1 MKGGQNDGVYVQD
14 RNLAVVVA
22 AIGADCY
29 ISLVQ
34 ESNFVNPAERVAQLR
49 QEIEDHNYRYHVL
62 DAPIVSDREFDLLYR
77 ELVELEK
84 EHPDLV
90 SPDSPTQRVGAEP
103 QERFRKVAH
112 REPMLSLAN
121 AFDED
126 ELQAFYRR
134 VTKQLEMDEIGLVTE
149 LKIDGVAVSL
159 TYQNG
164 RLHHGATRGN
174 GLEGEDVTSNLR
186 TIRSLPLRL
195 REEPHPS
202 TAEIRGEIYF
212 PLSGFERVNRQ
223 RSEEGEAPFANP
235 RNAAAGALRQLDP
248 AVTATRPLAFFA
260 YSLGHTEGLGFASQG
275 EVLQQLIGWGFP
287 VNPHHRSHAGLS
299 SVIEYCQSWEEQRD
313 SIDYEVDGVVVK
325 VDRLDLQDRLGAV
338 SREPRWAIAYKF
350 ASQVAATRLVE
361 IRLNVGRTGALNP
374 YAILEPVEL
383 GGVTIRTA
391 TLHNQ
396 EDIRKKD
403 IRPGDRVLI
412 KRAGDV
418 IPQVVGPVDK
428 DEEGRGEP
436 YAYPG
441 ECPECGSPIVQDP
454 DEALAYCRNGNC
466 PAQRFESL
474 KHFVSRAALDIR
486 GLGPK
491 TLRKLLELELVAGPA
506 DLYSLTAEQLSGLE
520 GFKEKS
526 IENLLAGI
534 EGSRRQPF
542 PRVLFGL
549 GIRHVG
555 ETAAALLAGELRDVE
570 RLMQASPE
578 RIMEI
583 PGIGPEIARSVA
595 DYFQVDENREQVE
608 RLGAASLQLKMADGD
623 RAAPTALKGKTLV
636 VTGTLPSH
644 SRREISELIKAN
656 GGKVTSSVSKKTGY
670 LVAGSNAGSK
680 LRRARELEVPV
691 LTEEEFLKLLQGEP

>member
-1 MKGGQNDGVYVQD
+1 M
-14 RNLAVVVA
+14 
-22 AIGADCY
+22 
-29 ISLVQ
+29 
-34 ESNFVNPAERVAQLR
+34 NPAERVAQLR
-49 QEIEDHNYRYHVL
+49 QVIEDHNHRYHVL
-62 DAPIVSDREFDLLYR
+62 AAPSISDAEFDRIYR
-77 ELVELEK
+77 ELVELE
-84 EHPDLV
+84 ERHPDLI
-90 SPDSPTQRVGAEP
+90 SDDSPTRRVGAEP

-112 REPMLSLAN
+112 RVPMLSLAN
-121 AFDED
+121 AFDET

-134 VTKQLEMDEIGLVTE
+134 ITTQLEVEEIRLVTE

-159 TYQNG
+159 TYEDG

-174 GLEGEDVTSNLR
+174 GLEGEDVTANLR

-195 REEPHPS
+195 REGPHPS
-202 TAEIRGEIYF
+202 TAEIRGEIYY

-223 RSEEGEAPFANP
+223 RSEEGDAPFANP

-260 YSLGHTEGLGFASQG
+260 YSLGHAEGLEVTSQG
-275 EVLQQLIGWGFP
+275 DVLEHLARWGFP
-287 VNPHHRSHAGLS
+287 VNPHHESHAGIP
-299 SVIEYCQSWEEQRD
+299 SVVEYCRSWEERRD

-325 VDRLDLQDRLGAV
+325 VDHLELQDRLGAV

-350 ASQVAATRLVE
+350 ASQVAETRLLE
-361 IRLNVGRTGALNP
+361 IRINVGRTGALNP
-374 YAILEPVEL
+374 YGILEPVEL

-403 IRPGDRVLI
+403 IRPGDRVVI

-428 DEEGRGEP
+428 EEEGRGDP

-441 ECPECGSPIVQDP
+441 ECPECNTPIVQDP

-491 TLRKLLELELVAGPA
+491 TLRKLLELKLVTGPA

-534 EGSRRQPF
+534 DGSRQQAFSQRPLRAGDSARGRERRRAPGRRVSGGGTLDAGAAGADHGDLRNRARDRSQRGGLLPGRRELRAGGEAQGGRLGVEDGGRRCDHGEPLGGEDAGGDGNLAVPQPSRDVGVDRIQRGKGHRLGLLQDRLPGGRRQ
-542 PRVLFGL
+542 RGL
-549 GIRHVG
+549 
-555 ETAAALLAGELRDVE
+555 EAAAR
-570 RLMQASPE
+570 P
-578 RIMEI
+578 
-583 PGIGPEIARSVA
+583 
-595 DYFQVDENREQVE
+595 
-608 RLGAASLQLKMADGD
+608 
-623 RAAPTALKGKTLV
+623 
-636 VTGTLPSH
+636 
-644 SRREISELIKAN
+644 
-656 GGKVTSSVSKKTGY
+656 
-670 LVAGSNAGSK
+670 
-680 LRRARELEVPV
+680 
-691 LTEEEFLKLLQGEP
+691 

>member
-1 MKGGQNDGVYVQD
+1 M
-14 RNLAVVVA
+14 
-22 AIGADCY
+22 
-29 ISLVQ
+29 
-34 ESNFVNPAERVAQLR
+34 NPAERVTLLR

-62 DAPIVSDREFDLLYR
+62 DNPIISDREFDLLYR
-77 ELVELEK
+77 ELVELEM

-90 SPDSPTQRVGAEP
+90 SSDSPTQRVGAEP

-126 ELQAFYRR
+126 ELQAFYNR
-134 VTKQLEMDEIGLVTE
+134 VAKLLEMEEIGLVTE

-159 TYQNG
+159 TYEDG
-164 RLHHGATRGN
+164 RLRHGATRGN
-174 GLEGEDVTSNLR
+174 GLEGEDVTANLR
-186 TIRSLPLRL
+186 TIRSLPLRF
-195 REEPHPS
+195 REGPHS
-202 TAEIRGEIYF
+202 SIAEIRGEVYF

-223 RSEEGEAPFANP
+223 RSEEGESPFANP

-260 YSLGHTEGLGFASQG
+260 YSLGHAEGLGFASQG

-287 VNPHHRSHAGLS
+287 VNPHHRAHAGLS
-299 SVIEYCQSWEEQRD
+299 SVIEYCQSWEERRD

-325 VDRLDLQDRLGAV
+325 VDRLELQDRLGAV

-374 YAILEPVEL
+374 YAILDPVEL

-391 TLHNQ
+391 TLHNE

-436 YAYPG
+436 YAYPR

-454 DEALAYCRNGNC
+454 DEALAYCRDGNC

-506 DLYSLTAEQLSGLE
+506 DLYSLSAEQLSGLE

-595 DYFQVDENREQVE
+595 EYFQVDENREQVE
-608 RLGAASLQLKMADGD
+608 RLGAARLQLKMAGGD
-623 RAAPTALKGKTLV
+623 RAAPMALEGKTLV
-636 VTGTLPSH
+636 VTGTLPSR

-656 GGKVTSSVSKKTGY
+656 GGKVTSSVSKRTGY

>member
-1 MKGGQNDGVYVQD
+1 M
-14 RNLAVVVA
+14 A
-22 AIGADCY
+22 AMGADCY

-34 ESNFVNPAERVAQLR
+34 ESNPVNPAERVAQLH
-49 QEIEDHNYRYHVL
+49 QVIEDHNYRYHVL
-62 DAPIVSDREFDLLYR
+62 GNPTISDPEFDLLYR
-77 ELVELEK
+77 ELVELE
-84 EHPDLV
+84 EQHPDLI
-90 SPDSPTQRVGAEP
+90 SSDSPTQRVGAEP

-112 REPMLSLAN
+112 RAPMLSLAN
-121 AFDED
+121 AFDEI
-126 ELQAFYRR
+126 ELQAFCRR
-134 VTKQLEMDEIGLVTE
+134 VTTQLEIEKIRLVTE

-159 TYQNG
+159 TYEDG

-195 REEPHPS
+195 REGPHPS

-223 RSEEGEAPFANP
+223 RSEAGTAPFANP
-235 RNAAAGALRQLDP
+235 RNATAGALRQLDP

-260 YSLGHTEGLGFASQG
+260 YSLGHTEGLEFPSQG
-275 EVLQQLIGWGFP
+275 EVLEQLVRWGFP
-287 VNPHHRSHAGLS
+287 VNPHHRSHAGIP
-299 SVIEYCQSWEEQRD
+299 SVIEYCQSWEERRD
-313 SIDYEVDGVVVK
+313 TIDYEVDGVVLK
-325 VDRLDLQDRLGAV
+325 VDRLDLQQRLGAV

-350 ASQVAATRLVE
+350 ASQVAATRLLE
-361 IRLNVGRTGALNP
+361 IRINVGRTGALNP

-428 DEEGRGEP
+428 DEEGRGAP

-441 ECPECGSPIVQDP
+441 ECPECGTPIVQGP

-506 DLYSLTAEQLSGLE
+506 DLYSLTAEQLSELE

-534 EGSRRQPF
+534 DGSRQQPF

-555 ETAAALLAGELRDVE
+555 ETAAALLAGEFREVE
-570 RLMQASPE
+570 RLMQASRE

-595 DYFQVDENREQVE
+595 DYFGVEGNCEQVE
-608 RLGAASLQLKMADGD
+608 RLKTAGLQLKMAGD
-623 RAAPTALKGKTLV
+623 DRISANALEGKTLV

-644 SRREISELIKAN
+644 SRREIFELITVN
-656 GGKVTSSVSKKTGY
+656 GGKVTSSVSKRTDF
-670 LVAGSNAGSK
+670 LVAGANAGSK
-680 LRRARELEVPV
+680 LRRARELEVSV

>member
-1 MKGGQNDGVYVQD
+1 M
-14 RNLAVVVA
+14 
-22 AIGADCY
+22 
-29 ISLVQ
+29 
-34 ESNFVNPAERVAQLR
+34 NPAERVAQLR
-49 QEIEDHNYRYHVL
+49 QVIEDHNHRYHVL
-62 DAPIVSDREFDLLYR
+62 AAPIISDPEFDRLYR
-77 ELVELEK
+77 ELVELE
-84 EHPDLV
+84 ERHPDLI
-90 SPDSPTQRVGAEP
+90 SDDSPTRRVGAEP

-112 REPMLSLAN
+112 RVPMLSLAN
-121 AFDED
+121 AFDET

-134 VTKQLEMDEIGLVTE
+134 ITTQLEVEEVRLVTE

-159 TYQNG
+159 TYEDG

-174 GLEGEDVTSNLR
+174 GLEGEDVTANLR

-195 REEPHPS
+195 RKGSHPS

-260 YSLGHTEGLGFASQG
+260 YSLGHAEGLEFTSQG
-275 EVLQQLIGWGFP
+275 DVLEHLVRWGFP
-287 VNPHHRSHAGLS
+287 VNPHHESHAGIP
-299 SVIEYCQSWEEQRD
+299 SVVEYCRSWEERRD

-325 VDRLDLQDRLGAV
+325 VDHLDLQDRLGAV

-350 ASQVAATRLVE
+350 ASQVAETRLLE
-361 IRLNVGRTGALNP
+361 IRINVGRTGALNP
-374 YAILEPVEL
+374 YGILEPVEL

-403 IRPGDRVLI
+403 IRPGDRVVI

-428 DEEGRGEP
+428 EEEGRGDP

-441 ECPECGSPIVQDP
+441 ECPECDTPIVQDP

-491 TLRKLLELELVAGPA
+491 TVRKLLELELVTGPA

-534 EGSRRQPF
+534 DGSRQQAF
-542 PRVLFGL
+542 SRVLFGL

-555 ETAAALLAGELRDVE
+555 ESAAALLAGEFLEVE
-570 RLMQASPE
+570 CLMQARPE

-583 PGIGPEIARSVA
+583 SGIGPEIARSVA
-595 DYFQVDENREQVE
+595 DYFQVEENCEQVE
-608 RLGAASLQLKMADGD
+608 RLKAAGLQLRMAGGAATMA
-623 RAAPTALKGKTLV
+623 RPLEGKTLV

-644 SRREISELIKAN
+644 SRREMSELIVSN
-656 GGKVTSSVSKKTGY
+656 GGKVTGSVSSRTDF
-670 LVAGSNAGSK
+670 LVAGANAGLK
-680 LRRARELEVPV
+680 LRRALDLEVAV
-691 LTEEEFLKLLQGEP
+691 LTEEELLELLQREP

>member
-1 MKGGQNDGVYVQD
+1 M
-14 RNLAVVVA
+14 
-22 AIGADCY
+22 
-29 ISLVQ
+29 
-34 ESNFVNPAERVAQLR
+34 NPAERVAQLR
-49 QEIEDHNYRYHVL
+49 REIENHDFRYHVL
-62 DAPIVSDREFDLLYR
+62 DDPDISDQEFDLLYR
-77 ELVELEK
+77 ELVELE
-84 EHPDLV
+84 ERHPDLI
-90 SPDSPTQRVGAEP
+90 SADSPTRRVGAEP
-103 QERFRKVAH
+103 LERFRKVAH
-112 REPMLSLAN
+112 RVPMLSLAN
-121 AFDED
+121 AFDEA
-126 ELQAFYRR
+126 ELHAFYRR
-134 VTKQLEMDEIGLVTE
+134 VTNLLEIEEVRLVTE

-159 TYQNG
+159 TYEDG
-164 RLHHGATRGN
+164 RLRHGATRGN
-174 GLEGEDVTSNLR
+174 GREGEDVTANLR

-195 REEPHPS
+195 REGPRPS

-212 PLSGFERVNRQ
+212 PLSGFQRVNRQ
-223 RSEEGEAPFANP
+223 RSEKGLTPYANP
-235 RNAAAGALRQLDP
+235 RNTAAGALRQLDP

-260 YSLGHTEGLGFASQG
+260 YSLGHTEGLGFNSQG
-275 EVLQQLIGWGFP
+275 EVLDQLVQWGFP
-287 VNPHHRSHAGLS
+287 VNPHHRSHGGLP
-299 SVIEYCQSWEEQRD
+299 SVIEYCQSWEDRRD
-313 SIDYEVDGVVVK
+313 AIDYEVDGVVVK

-350 ASQVAATRLVE
+350 ASQVAATRLLK
-361 IRLNVGRTGALNP
+361 IRINVGRTGALNP

-428 DEEGRGEP
+428 DEEGRGAP

-441 ECPECGSPIVQDP
+441 ECPECGTPIVRDP

-506 DLYSLTAEQLSGLE
+506 DLYSLKAEHLSELE

-534 EGSRRQPF
+534 DGSRQQPF

-555 ETAAALLAGELRDVE
+555 ETAAALLAGEFREVE

-583 PGIGPEIARSVA
+583 VGIGPEIARSVA
-595 DYFQVDENREQVE
+595 DYFDVTENTEQVE
-608 RLGAASLQLKMADGD
+608 RLTAARLQLRMAGD
-623 RAAPTALKGKTLV
+623 DRNTRTALEGKTLV
-636 VTGTLPSH
+636 VTGTLPTH
-644 SRREISELIKAN
+644 SRREISELITVN
-656 GGKVTSSVSKKTGY
+656 GGKVTSSVSKRTDF
-670 LVAGSNAGSK
+670 LVAGANAGSK
-680 LRRARELEVPV
+680 LRRARELEVTV
-691 LTEEEFLKLLQGEP
+691 LTEEDFLKLLQGEP

>member
-1 MKGGQNDGVYVQD
+1 M
-14 RNLAVVVA
+14 
-22 AIGADCY
+22 
-29 ISLVQ
+29 
-34 ESNFVNPAERVAQLR
+34 NPAERVAQLR
-49 QEIEDHNYRYHVL
+49 REIDDHNHRYHVL

-90 SPDSPTQRVGAEP
+90 SSDSPTQRVGAEP

-126 ELQAFYRR
+126 ELQAFYDR
-134 VTKQLEMDEIGLVTE
+134 VTKLLELEEIGLVTE

-159 TYQNG
+159 TYEDG
-164 RLHHGATRGN
+164 RLRHGATRGN
-174 GLEGEDVTSNLR
+174 GLEGEDVTANLR
-186 TIRSLPLRL
+186 TIRSLPLRF
-195 REEPHPS
+195 REGHHS
-202 TAEIRGEIYF
+202 SIAEIRGEVYF

-260 YSLGHTEGLGFASQG
+260 YSLGHTEGLGFTSQG

-287 VNPHHRSHAGLS
+287 VNPHHRAHAGLA
-299 SVIEYCQSWEEQRD
+299 SVIEYCQSWEERRD

-436 YAYPG
+436 YAYPRD
-441 ECPECGSPIVQDP
+441 CPECGSPIVQDP
-454 DEALAYCRNGNC
+454 DEALAYCRDGNC

-542 PRVLFGL
+542 SRVLFGL

-608 RLGAASLQLKMADGD
+608 RLGAARLQLKMAGGD
-623 RAAPTALKGKTLV
+623 RAAPMALKGKTLV

-656 GGKVTSSVSKKTGY
+656 GGKVTSSVSKRTGY

>member
-1 MKGGQNDGVYVQD
+1 M
-14 RNLAVVVA
+14 
-22 AIGADCY
+22 
-29 ISLVQ
+29 
-34 ESNFVNPAERVAQLR
+34 NPAERVAQLR
-49 QEIEDHNYRYHVL
+49 REIENHNYRYHVL
-62 DAPIVSDREFDLLYR
+62 GDPVISDQEFDLLYR
-77 ELVELEK
+77 ELVELE
-84 EHPDLV
+84 ERHPELV
-90 SPDSPTQRVGAEP
+90 SSDSPTQRVGAEP
-103 QERFRKVAH
+103 QDRFRRVAH
-112 REPMLSLAN
+112 RVPMLSLAN
-121 AFDED
+121 AFDET

-134 VTKQLEMDEIGLVTE
+134 VTTQLEVEEIGLVTE

-159 TYQNG
+159 TYEDG

-195 REEPHPS
+195 REGPHPS

-212 PLSGFERVNRQ
+212 PLSGFQRVNRQ
-223 RSEEGEAPFANP
+223 RSEEGAAPFANP

-260 YSLGHTEGLGFASQG
+260 YSLGHTEGLGFTSQG
-275 EVLQQLIGWGFP
+275 EVLQQLVRWGFP
-287 VNPHHRSHAGLS
+287 VNPHHQAHAGIP
-299 SVIEYCQSWEEQRD
+299 SVIEYCQSWEDRRET
-313 SIDYEVDGVVVK
+313 IDYEVDGVVVK
-325 VDRLDLQDRLGAV
+325 VDRLGLQDRLGAV

-361 IRLNVGRTGALNP
+361 IRINVGRTGALNP

-428 DEEGRGEP
+428 DEEGRGAP
-436 YAYPG
+436 YAYPS
-441 ECPECGSPIVQDP
+441 ECPECGTAIVQDP
-454 DEALAYCRNGNC
+454 DEALAYCRNSNC

-506 DLYSLTAEQLSGLE
+506 DLYSLKAEHLSELE

-534 EGSRRQPF
+534 DGSRQQPF

-549 GIRHVG
+549 GVRHVG
-555 ETAAALLAGELRDVE
+555 ETAAALLAGEFREVE

-595 DYFQVDENREQVE
+595 DYFEVEENSEQVE
-608 RLGAASLQLKMADGD
+608 RLKAARLQLKMAGD
-623 RAAPTALKGKTLV
+623 NRTTRTALGGRTLV
-636 VTGTLPSH
+636 VTGTLPTH
-644 SRREISELIKAN
+644 SRREISELITVN
-656 GGKVTSSVSKKTGY
+656 GGKVTSSVSKRTDF
-670 LVAGSNAGSK
+670 LVAGANAGSK
-680 LRRARELEVPV
+680 LRRARELEVTV
-691 LTEEEFLKLLQGEP
+691 LTEEEFLKLLRGEP

>member
-1 MKGGQNDGVYVQD
+1 M
-14 RNLAVVVA
+14 
-22 AIGADCY
+22 
-29 ISLVQ
+29 
-34 ESNFVNPAERVAQLR
+34 NPAERVAQLR
-49 QEIEDHNYRYHVL
+49 RVIEDHNYRYHVL
-62 DAPIVSDREFDLLYR
+62 DDPIISDPEFDLLCR
-77 ELVELEK
+77 ELVELE
-84 EHPDLV
+84 ELHPDLISV
-90 SPDSPTQRVGAEP
+90 DSPTRRVGAEP
-103 QERFRKVAH
+103 QDRFRKVAH
-112 REPMLSLAN
+112 RVPMLSLAN
-121 AFDED
+121 AFDET

-134 VTKQLEMDEIGLVTE
+134 VTTQLEVEEIGLVTE

-159 TYQNG
+159 TYEDG

-195 REEPHPS
+195 RKGPYPS

-223 RSEEGEAPFANP
+223 RSEEGAVPFANP

-260 YSLGHTEGLGFASQG
+260 YSLGHTEGLGFNSQG
-275 EVLQQLIGWGFP
+275 EVLEQLVRWGFP
-287 VNPHHRSHAGLS
+287 VNPHHRSHAGLP

-313 SIDYEVDGVVVK
+313 TIDYEVDGVVVK
-325 VDRLDLQDRLGAV
+325 VDRLDLQQRLGFV
-338 SREPRWAIAYKF
+338 SREPRWAIAFKF
-350 ASQVAATRLVE
+350 ASQVAATRLLE
-361 IRLNVGRTGALNP
+361 IRINVGRTGALNP

-383 GGVTIRTA
+383 GGVTIRAA

-428 DEEGRGEP
+428 AEEGRAAP

-441 ECPECGSPIVQDP
+441 ECPECGTPIVQGP

-506 DLYSLTAEQLSGLE
+506 DLYSLTAEQLSELE

-534 EGSRRQPF
+534 DDSRQQPF

-555 ETAAALLAGELRDVE
+555 ETAAALLAGEFREVE
-570 RLMQASPE
+570 RLMQASRE

-595 DYFQVDENREQVE
+595 DYFGVEGNCEQVE
-608 RLGAASLQLKMADGD
+608 RLKTAGLQLKMAGD
-623 RAAPTALKGKTLV
+623 DRISANALEGKTLV

-644 SRREISELIKAN
+644 SRREIFELITVN
-656 GGKVTSSVSKKTGY
+656 GGKVTSSVSKRTDF
-670 LVAGSNAGSK
+670 LVAGANAGSK
-680 LRRARELEVPV
+680 LRRARELEVSV

>member
-1 MKGGQNDGVYVQD
+1 M
-14 RNLAVVVA
+14 
-22 AIGADCY
+22 
-29 ISLVQ
+29 
-34 ESNFVNPAERVAQLR
+34 NPAERVAQLR
-49 QEIEDHNYRYHVL
+49 QEIELHNYRYHVL
-62 DAPIVSDREFDLLYR
+62 EDPIISDPEFDLLYR
-77 ELVELEK
+77 ELVDLE
-84 EHPDLV
+84 ERHPDLI
-90 SPDSPTQRVGAEP
+90 SADSPTQRVGAEP

-112 REPMLSLAN
+112 RVPMLSLAN
-121 AFDED
+121 AFDEA

-134 VTKQLEMDEIGLVTE
+134 VTTQLEIEEIGLVTE

-159 TYQNG
+159 TYEEG
-164 RLHHGATRGN
+164 RLRHGATRGN
-174 GLEGEDVTSNLR
+174 GLEGEDVTANLR
-186 TIRSLPLRL
+186 TVRSLPLRL
-195 REEPHPS
+195 REGPLPS
-202 TAEIRGEIYF
+202 IAEIRGEVYF
-212 PLSGFERVNRQ
+212 PLSGFQRVNRQ
-223 RSEEGEAPFANP
+223 RSEEGAAPFANP

-248 AVTATRPLAFFA
+248 AVTTTRPLAFFA
-260 YSLGHTEGLGFASQG
+260 YSLGHTEGLGFTSQG
-275 EVLQQLIGWGFP
+275 EVLEQLVRWGFP
-287 VNPHHRSHAGLS
+287 VNPHHRSHAGIP
-299 SVIEYCQSWEEQRD
+299 SVIEYCQSWEERRD
-313 SIDYEVDGVVVK
+313 TIDYEVDGVVVK

-350 ASQVAATRLVE
+350 ASQVAATRLLE
-361 IRLNVGRTGALNP
+361 IRINVGRTGALNP

-428 DEEGRGEP
+428 DEEGRAAP
-436 YAYPG
+436 YAYPR
-441 ECPECGSPIVQDP
+441 ECPECSTPIVQDP
-454 DEALAYCRNGNC
+454 DEALAYCRNRNC

-491 TLRKLLELELVAGPA
+491 TLRKLLELELVTGPA
-506 DLYSLTAEQLSGLE
+506 DLYSLTTEQLSRLQ

-534 EGSRRQPF
+534 DGSRQQPL

-555 ETAAALLAGELRDVE
+555 ESAARLLADEFRE
-570 RLMQASPE
+570 AACLMQASPE

-595 DYFQVDENREQVE
+595 DYFDVEENCEQVE
-608 RLGAASLQLKMADGD
+608 RLTAAGLQLKMAG
-623 RAAPTALKGKTLV
+623 AAGPTARALEGKTLV
-636 VTGTLPSH
+636 VTGSLESH
-644 SRREISELIKAN
+644 SRREIFEMIVSN
-656 GGKVTSSVSKKTGY
+656 GGKVTSSVSARTDY

-680 LRRARELEVPV
+680 LRRARELEVKV
-691 LTEEEFLKLLQGEP
+691 LTEEDFLKLLQGSV

>member
-1 MKGGQNDGVYVQD
+1 M
-14 RNLAVVVA
+14 
-22 AIGADCY
+22 
-29 ISLVQ
+29 
-34 ESNFVNPAERVAQLR
+34 NPAERVAQLR
-49 QEIEDHNYRYHVL
+49 QEIEDHNFRYHVL
-62 DAPIVSDREFDLLYR
+62 DDPVISDREFDLLFR
-77 ELVELEK
+77 ELMEIEK
-84 EHPDLV
+84 QHPDLI
-90 SPDSPTQRVGAEP
+90 SAESPTQRVGAEP
-103 QERFRKVAH
+103 QERFRRVAH
-112 REPMLSLAN
+112 GEPMLSLAN

-134 VTKQLEMDEIGLVTE
+134 VAKQLEMEEIRLVTE

-159 TYQNG
+159 TYEDG
-164 RLHHGATRGN
+164 RLRHGATRGN

-186 TIRSLPLRL
+186 TVRSLPLRF
-195 REEPHPS
+195 REGPHPS

-212 PLSGFERVNRQ
+212 PLSGFEQVNLQ

-260 YSLGHTEGLGFASQG
+260 YSLGHTEGPGFASQ
-275 EVLQQLIGWGFP
+275 EMVLKQLVRWGFP
-287 VNPHHRSHAGLS
+287 VNPHHRSHDGLG
-299 SVIEYCQSWEEQRD
+299 SVIEYCQSWEERRD

-361 IRLNVGRTGALNP
+361 IRINVGRTGALNP

-441 ECPECGSPIVQDP
+441 ECPECGTPIVQDAG
-454 DEALAYCRNGNC
+454 EALAYCRNGNC

-474 KHFVSRAALDIR
+474 KHFVSRSALDIR

-491 TLRKLLELELVAGPA
+491 TLRKLLELEMVAGPA

-534 EGSRRQPF
+534 DGSRQQPL

-555 ETAAALLAGELRDVE
+555 ETAAALLAGEFREVE

-595 DYFQVDENREQVE
+595 DYFEVEENRGQVE
-608 RLGAASLQLKMADGD
+608 RLRAARLQLEMAGDD
-623 RAAPTALKGKTLV
+623 RAKPTALEGKTLV

-656 GGKVTSSVSKKTGY
+656 GGKVTSSVSKRTGY

-680 LRRARELEVPV
+680 LLRARELEVPV
-691 LTEEEFLKLLQGEP
+691 LTEEEFLKLLRGES

>member
-1 MKGGQNDGVYVQD
+1 M
-14 RNLAVVVA
+14 
-22 AIGADCY
+22 
-29 ISLVQ
+29 
-34 ESNFVNPAERVAQLR
+34 NPAERVAQLR
-49 QEIEDHNYRYHVL
+49 QVIEDHNHRYHVL
-62 DAPIVSDREFDLLYR
+62 AAPSISDAEFDRIYR
-77 ELVELEK
+77 ELVELE
-84 EHPDLV
+84 ERHPDLI
-90 SPDSPTQRVGAEP
+90 SDDSPTRRVGAEP

-112 REPMLSLAN
+112 RVPMLSLAN
-121 AFDED
+121 AFDET

-134 VTKQLEMDEIGLVTE
+134 ITTQLEVEEIRLVTE

-159 TYQNG
+159 TYEDG

-174 GLEGEDVTSNLR
+174 GLEGEDVTANLR

-195 REEPHPS
+195 REGPHPS
-202 TAEIRGEIYF
+202 TAEIRGEIYY

-223 RSEEGEAPFANP
+223 RSEEGAAPFANP

-248 AVTATRPLAFFA
+248 VVTATRPLAFFA
-260 YSLGHTEGLGFASQG
+260 YSLGHAEGLEVTSQG
-275 EVLQQLIGWGFP
+275 DVLEHLARWGFP
-287 VNPHHRSHAGLS
+287 VNPHHESHAGIP
-299 SVIEYCQSWEEQRD
+299 SVVEYCRSWEERRD

-325 VDRLDLQDRLGAV
+325 VDRLELQDRLGAV

-350 ASQVAATRLVE
+350 ASQVAETRLLE
-361 IRLNVGRTGALNP
+361 IRINVGRTGALNP
-374 YAILEPVEL
+374 YGILEPVEL

-403 IRPGDRVLI
+403 IRPGDRVVI

-428 DEEGRGEP
+428 EEEGRGDP

-441 ECPECGSPIVQDP
+441 ECPECNTPIVQDP

-491 TLRKLLELELVAGPA
+491 TLRKLLELKLVTGPA

-534 EGSRRQPF
+534 DGSRQQAF
-542 PRVLFGL
+542 SRVLFGL

-555 ETAAALLAGELRDVE
+555 ESAAALLAGEFLEVE
-570 RLMQASPE
+570 RLMQAQPE

-583 PGIGPEIARSVA
+583 SGIGPEIARSVA
-595 DYFQVDENREQVE
+595 DYFQVEENCEQVE
-608 RLGAASLQLKMADGD
+608 RLKAAGLELRMAGGAATMAS
-623 RAAPTALKGKTLV
+623 PLEGKTLV

-644 SRREISELIKAN
+644 SRREMSELIVSN
-656 GGKVTSSVSKKTGY
+656 GGKVTGSVSSRTDF
-670 LVAGSNAGSK
+670 LVAGANAGSK
-680 LRRARELEVPV
+680 LRRALDLEVAV
-691 LTEEEFLKLLQGEP
+691 LTEEELLELLQGEP

>member
-1 MKGGQNDGVYVQD
+1 M
-14 RNLAVVVA
+14 
-22 AIGADCY
+22 
-29 ISLVQ
+29 
-34 ESNFVNPAERVAQLR
+34 NPAERVDQLR
-49 QEIEDHNYRYHVL
+49 HEIDDHNHRYHVL
-62 DAPIVSDREFDLLYR
+62 DDPIISDRDFDLLYR
-77 ELVELEK
+77 KLVELE
-84 EHPDLV
+84 ERHPDLI
-90 SPDSPTQRVGAEP
+90 SADSPTQRVGAEP
-103 QERFRKVAH
+103 QERFRRVAH

-134 VTKQLEMDEIGLVTE
+134 VTKHLEMEEIGLVTE

-159 TYQNG
+159 TYEDG
-164 RLHHGATRGN
+164 RLRHGATRGN

-186 TIRSLPLRL
+186 TIRSLPLRF
-195 REEPHPS
+195 REGPHPS

-260 YSLGHTEGLGFASQG
+260 YSLGYSEGPRFASQG
-275 EVLQQLIGWGFP
+275 EVLKRLVGWGFP
-287 VNPHHRSHAGLS
+287 VNPHHRSHDGLP
-299 SVIEYCQSWEEQRD
+299 SVIDYCHSWEERRD
-313 SIDYEVDGVVVK
+313 SIDYEVDGVVIK

-338 SREPRWAIAYKF
+338 SREPRWAVAYKF
-350 ASQVAATRLVE
+350 KSQVAATRLIE
-361 IRLNVGRTGALNP
+361 IKLNVGRTGALNP
-374 YAILEPVEL
+374 YAVLEPVEL

-403 IRPGDRVLI
+403 IRPGDRVVI

-441 ECPECGSPIVQDP
+441 ECPECGTPIVQDAG
-454 DEALAYCRNGNC
+454 EALAYCRNGNC

-474 KHFVSRAALDIR
+474 KHFVSRSALDIR

-534 EGSRRQPF
+534 AASRRQPL

-555 ETAAALLAGELRDVE
+555 ETAAALLAGEFREVE

-595 DYFQVDENREQVE
+595 DYFEVEVNRGQVE
-608 RLGAASLQLKMADGD
+608 RLRAARLQLEMAGDD
-623 RAAPTALKGKTLV
+623 RATPKILEGKTLV

-644 SRREISELIKAN
+644 SRREVSELITAN
-656 GGKVTSSVSKKTGY
+656 GGKVTSSVSKRTAY

-691 LTEEEFLKLLQGEP
+691 LTEEEFLKLLQGER

>member
-1 MKGGQNDGVYVQD
+1 M
-14 RNLAVVVA
+14 
-22 AIGADCY
+22 
-29 ISLVQ
+29 
-34 ESNFVNPAERVAQLR
+34 NPAERVAQLR
-49 QEIEDHNYRYHVL
+49 REIEDHNYRYHVL
-62 DAPIVSDREFDLLYR
+62 AAPSISDPEFDLLYR
-77 ELVELEK
+77 ELVTLE
-84 EHPDLV
+84 ERHPDLI
-90 SPDSPTQRVGAEP
+90 SADSPTRRVGAEP

-112 REPMLSLAN
+112 RVPMLSLAN
-121 AFDED
+121 AFDET

-134 VTKQLEMDEIGLVTE
+134 IATQLEVEEVRLVTE

-159 TYQNG
+159 TYEDG
-164 RLHHGATRGN
+164 RLRHGATRGN
-174 GLEGEDVTSNLR
+174 GLEGEDVTANLR
-186 TIRSLPLRL
+186 TIRSLPLRF
-195 REEPHPS
+195 REGPHPAI
-202 TAEIRGEIYF
+202 AEIRGEIYF
-212 PLSGFERVNRQ
+212 PLSGFEGVNRQ

-260 YSLGHTEGLGFASQG
+260 YSLGYAEGLEFTSQG
-275 EVLQQLIGWGFP
+275 EVLEQLGRWGFP
-287 VNPHHRSHAGLS
+287 VNRNHESHAGLP
-299 SVIEYCQSWEEQRD
+299 SVVEYCQSWEERRD

-350 ASQVAATRLVE
+350 ASQVAETRLLE
-361 IRLNVGRTGALNP
+361 IRINVGRTGALNP

-403 IRPGDRVLI
+403 IRPGDRVVI

-428 DEEGRGEP
+428 EEEGRGEP

-441 ECPECGSPIVQDP
+441 KCPKCETPIVQDP

-466 PAQRFESL
+466 PARRFESL
-474 KHFVSRAALDIR
+474 KHFVSRSALDIR

-520 GFKEKS
+520 GFKKKS
-526 IENLLAGI
+526 VENLLAGI
-534 EGSRRQPF
+534 EGSRQQPF

-555 ETAAALLAGELRDVE
+555 ETAAALLAGEFQEVE

-595 DYFQVDENREQVE
+595 DYFEVEENRGQVE
-608 RLGAASLQLKMADGD
+608 RLRAARLQLKMAGGD
-623 RAAPTALKGKTLV
+623 RTATTALEGKTLV

-644 SRREISELIKAN
+644 SRREISEMIKAN
-656 GGKVTSSVSKKTGY
+656 GGKVTSSVSKRTAY
-670 LVAGSNAGSK
+670 LVAGANAGSK
-680 LRRARELEVPV
+680 LRRASELGVKV
-691 LTEEEFLKLLQGEP
+691 LDEEEFLKLLGGEL

>member
-1 MKGGQNDGVYVQD
+1 M
-14 RNLAVVVA
+14 
-22 AIGADCY
+22 
-29 ISLVQ
+29 
-34 ESNFVNPAERVAQLR
+34 NPAERVAQLR
-49 QEIEDHNYRYHVL
+49 QVIEDHNHRYHVL
-62 DAPIVSDREFDLLYR
+62 AAPSISDAEFDRIYR
-77 ELVELEK
+77 ELVELE
-84 EHPDLV
+84 ERHPDLI
-90 SPDSPTQRVGAEP
+90 SDDSPTRRVGAEP

-112 REPMLSLAN
+112 RVPMLSLAN
-121 AFDED
+121 AFDEN

-134 VTKQLEMDEIGLVTE
+134 ITTQLEVEEIRLVTE

-159 TYQNG
+159 TYEDG

-174 GLEGEDVTSNLR
+174 GLEGEDVTANLR

-195 REEPHPS
+195 REGPHPS
-202 TAEIRGEIYF
+202 TAEIRGEIYY

-223 RSEEGEAPFANP
+223 RSEEGDAPFANP

-260 YSLGHTEGLGFASQG
+260 YSLGHAEGLEVTSQG
-275 EVLQQLIGWGFP
+275 DVLEHLARWGFP
-287 VNPHHRSHAGLS
+287 VNPHHESHAGIP
-299 SVIEYCQSWEEQRD
+299 SVVEYCRSWEERRD

-325 VDRLDLQDRLGAV
+325 VDRLELQDRLGAV

-350 ASQVAATRLVE
+350 ASQVAETRLLE
-361 IRLNVGRTGALNP
+361 IRINVGRTGALNP
-374 YAILEPVEL
+374 YGILEPVEL

-403 IRPGDRVLI
+403 IRPGDRVVI

-428 DEEGRGEP
+428 EEEGRGDP
-436 YAYPG
+436 YTYPG
-441 ECPECGSPIVQDP
+441 ECPECNTPIVQDP

-491 TLRKLLELELVAGPA
+491 TLRKLLELELVTGPA

-534 EGSRRQPF
+534 DGSRQQAF
-542 PRVLFGL
+542 SRVLFGL

-555 ETAAALLAGELRDVE
+555 ESAAALLAGEFLEVE
-570 RLMQASPE
+570 RLMQAQPE

-583 PGIGPEIARSVA
+583 SGIGPEIARSVA
-595 DYFQVDENREQVE
+595 DYFQVEENCEQVE
-608 RLGAASLQLKMADGD
+608 RLKAAGLQLRMAGGAATMAS
-623 RAAPTALKGKTLV
+623 PLEGKTLV

-644 SRREISELIKAN
+644 SRREVSELIVSN
-656 GGKVTSSVSKKTGY
+656 GGKVTGSVSSRTDF
-670 LVAGSNAGSK
+670 LVAGANAGSK
-680 LRRARELEVPV
+680 LRRALDLEVAV
-691 LTEEEFLKLLQGEP
+691 LTEEELLELLQREL

>member
-1 MKGGQNDGVYVQD
+1 M
-14 RNLAVVVA
+14 
-22 AIGADCY
+22 
-29 ISLVQ
+29 S
-34 ESNFVNPAERVAQLR
+34 PAERVAQLR
-49 QEIEDHNYRYHVL
+49 LEIEDHNYRYHVL
-62 DAPIVSDREFDLLYR
+62 DNPIISDREFDLLYR

-90 SPDSPTQRVGAEP
+90 SSDSPTQRVGAEP

-121 AFDED
+121 AFGED
-126 ELQAFYRR
+126 ELQAFYNR
-134 VTKQLEMDEIGLVTE
+134 VTKLLEMEEIGLVTE

-159 TYQNG
+159 TYENG

-195 REEPHPS
+195 REGPHPS

-212 PLSGFERVNRQ
+212 PRSGFERVNRQ

-235 RNAAAGALRQLDP
+235 RNTAAGALRQLDP

-260 YSLGHTEGLGFASQG
+260 YSLGHTEGLEFTSQG
-275 EVLQQLIGWGFP
+275 EVLSQLIRWGFP
-287 VNPHHRSHAGLS
+287 VNPHHRSHAGLP
-299 SVIEYCQSWEEQRD
+299 SVIEYCQSWEERRD
-313 SIDYEVDGVVVK
+313 SIDYEVDGIVVK

-350 ASQVAATRLVE
+350 ASQVAATRLLE
-361 IRLNVGRTGALNP
+361 IKLNVGRTGALNP
-374 YAILEPVEL
+374 YAILDPVEL

-403 IRPGDRVLI
+403 IRPGDQVLI

-428 DEEGRGEP
+428 NEEGRGEP

-441 ECPECGSPIVQDP
+441 ECPECGTPIVQDA

-506 DLYSLTAEQLSGLE
+506 DLYSLTSEQLSGLE

-534 EGSRRQPF
+534 DGSRRQPL

-555 ETAAALLAGELRDVE
+555 ETAAALLAGEFRGVE

-583 PGIGPEIARSVA
+583 SGIGPEIARSVA
-595 DYFQVDENREQVE
+595 DYFEVEENREQVK
-608 RLGAASLQLKMADGD
+608 RLRAARLQLKMAGD
-623 RAAPTALKGKTLV
+623 DSVTPKVLEGKTLV

-656 GGKVTSSVSKKTGY
+656 GGKVTSSVSKRTSY

-680 LRRARELEVPV
+680 LRRARDLEVPV

>member
-1 MKGGQNDGVYVQD
+1 M
-14 RNLAVVVA
+14 
-22 AIGADCY
+22 
-29 ISLVQ
+29 
-34 ESNFVNPAERVAQLR
+34 NPAERVAQLR
-49 QEIEDHNYRYHVL
+49 LEIEDHNYRYHVL
-62 DAPIVSDREFDLLYR
+62 DDPIISDGEFDLLYR
-77 ELVELEK
+77 ELVDLEK

-90 SPDSPTQRVGAEP
+90 LSDSPTQRVGAEP

-134 VTKQLEMDEIGLVTE
+134 VTKLLEMKEIGLVTE

-159 TYQNG
+159 TYEDG
-164 RLHHGATRGN
+164 LLRYGATRGN

-195 REEPHPS
+195 RERSHPS

-212 PLSGFERVNRQ
+212 PLSGFEQVNRQ
-223 RSEEGEAPFANP
+223 RSEDGEAPFANP

-260 YSLGHTEGLGFASQG
+260 YSLGHTEGLGFTSQG
-275 EVLQQLIGWGFP
+275 EVLEQLARWGFP
-287 VNPHHRSHAGLS
+287 VNRHHRSHAGLS
-299 SVIEYCQSWEEQRD
+299 SVIEYCRSWEVRLRPRAGASLRALSSVIEYRQSREERRD

-325 VDRLDLQDRLGAV
+325 VDRLDLQERLGAV

-350 ASQVAATRLVE
+350 ASQTAATRLVE
-361 IRLNVGRTGALNP
+361 IRINVGRTGALNP

-428 DEEGRGEP
+428 EEEGRGEP
-436 YAYPG
+436 YSYPG
-441 ECPECGSPIVQDP
+441 KCPECGAPIVQDP

-534 EGSRRQPF
+534 AGSRRQPF
-542 PRVLFGL
+542 SRVLFGL

-555 ETAAALLAGELRDVE
+555 ETAAALLAGEFREVE

-608 RLGAASLQLKMADGD
+608 RLRAARLQLEMAGD
-623 RAAPTALKGKTLV
+623 DRTTPTALQGKTLV

-644 SRREISELIKAN
+644 SRREVSELIRAN
-656 GGKVTSSVSKKTGY
+656 GGKVTRSVSKRTAY

-680 LRRARELEVPV
+680 LRRARELEVTV

>member
-1 MKGGQNDGVYVQD
+1 M
-14 RNLAVVVA
+14 
-22 AIGADCY
+22 
-29 ISLVQ
+29 
-34 ESNFVNPAERVAQLR
+34 NPAERVAQLR
-49 QEIEDHNYRYHVL
+49 QEIELHNYRYHVL
-62 DAPIVSDREFDLLYR
+62 EDPIISDPEFDLLYR
-77 ELVELEK
+77 ELVDLE
-84 EHPDLV
+84 ERHPDLI
-90 SPDSPTQRVGAEP
+90 SADSPTQRVGAEP

-112 REPMLSLAN
+112 RVPMLSLAN
-121 AFDED
+121 AFDEA

-134 VTKQLEMDEIGLVTE
+134 VTSQLELEEIRLVTE

-159 TYQNG
+159 TYEEG

-174 GLEGEDVTSNLR
+174 GLEGEDVTANLR

-195 REEPHPS
+195 REGPHPS

-212 PLSGFERVNRQ
+212 PLSGFQRVNRQ
-223 RSEEGEAPFANP
+223 RSEEGAAPFANP

-248 AVTATRPLAFFA
+248 AVTTTRPLAFFA
-260 YSLGHTEGLGFASQG
+260 YSLGHTEGLGFTSQG
-275 EVLQQLIGWGFP
+275 EVLEQLVRWGFP
-287 VNPHHRSHAGLS
+287 VNPHHRSHAGIP
-299 SVIEYCQSWEEQRD
+299 SVIEYCQSWEERRD
-313 SIDYEVDGVVVK
+313 TIDYEVDGVVVK

-350 ASQVAATRLVE
+350 ASQVAATRLLE
-361 IRLNVGRTGALNP
+361 IRINVGRTGALNP

-428 DEEGRGEP
+428 DEEGRTAP
-436 YAYPG
+436 YAYPDD
-441 ECPECGSPIVQDP
+441 CPECGTPIVQDP
-454 DEALAYCRNGNC
+454 DEALAYCRNRNC

-474 KHFVSRAALDIR
+474 KHFSSRAALDIR

-491 TLRKLLELELVAGPA
+491 TLRKLLELELVAASA
-506 DLYSLTAEQLSGLE
+506 DLYSLTAEQLSRLE

-526 IENLLAGI
+526 VENLLAGI
-534 EGSRRQPF
+534 DGSRQQAF

-555 ETAAALLAGELRDVE
+555 EGAAALLAGEFREVGY
-570 RLMQASPE
+570 LMQASPE

-595 DYFQVDENREQVE
+595 DYFQVEGNCEQVE
-608 RLGAASLQLKMADGD
+608 RLKAAGLQLKMSGD
-623 RAAPTALKGKTLV
+623 AGTTARALEGKTLV

-644 SRREISELIKAN
+644 SRREMSELIVSS
-656 GGKVTSSVSKKTGY
+656 GGKVTGSVSSRTDF
-670 LVAGSNAGSK
+670 LVAGSNAGPK
-680 LRRARELEVPV
+680 LRRALELEVPV
-691 LTEEEFLKLLQGEP
+691 LTEEELLKLLQGVP

>member
-1 MKGGQNDGVYVQD
+1 MRWPDI
-14 RNLAVVVA
+14 VA
-22 AIGADCY
+22 AMVEDCY

-34 ESNFVNPAERVAQLR
+34 ESNPVNPAERVTQLR
-49 QEIEDHNYRYHVL
+49 EEIEHHNYLYHVL
-62 DAPIVSDREFDLLYR
+62 DDPSISDREFDLLYR
-77 ELVELEK
+77 ELVELE
-84 EHPDLV
+84 ERHPDLV
-90 SPDSPTQRVGAEP
+90 SSDSPTRRVGAEP

-112 REPMLSLAN
+112 RVPMLSLAN
-121 AFDED
+121 AFDET

-134 VTKQLEMDEIGLVTE
+134 VTKLLEIEEVRLVTE

-159 TYQNG
+159 TYEDG
-164 RLHHGATRGN
+164 RLRHGATRGN
-174 GLEGEDVTSNLR
+174 GLEGEDVTVNLR
-186 TIRSLPLRL
+186 TIRSLPLRF
-195 REEPHPS
+195 REGPHPS

-212 PLSGFERVNRQ
+212 PLSGFQRVNQQ
-223 RSEEGEAPFANP
+223 RSEEGTAPFANP
-235 RNAAAGALRQLDP
+235 RNTAAGALRQLDP
-248 AVTATRPLAFFA
+248 SITATRPLAFFA
-260 YSLGHTEGLGFASQG
+260 YALGHTEGVSFASQS
-275 EVLQQLIGWGFP
+275 EVLEQLVRWGFP
-287 VNPHHRSHAGLS
+287 VNPHHRSHADLP
-299 SVIEYCQSWEEQRD
+299 SVIEYCQSWEERRD
-313 SIDYEVDGVVVK
+313 TIDYEVDGVVVK
-325 VDRLDLQDRLGAV
+325 VDRLGLQDRLGAV

-350 ASQVAATRLVE
+350 ASQVAATRLLE
-361 IRLNVGRTGALNP
+361 IRINVGRTGALNP

-418 IPQVVGPVDK
+418 IPQVMGPVNK
-428 DEEGRGEP
+428 EKEGRGAP

-441 ECPECGSPIVQDP
+441 ECPVCGTPIVQDP

-466 PAQRFESL
+466 PAQRFESI
-474 KHFVSRAALDIR
+474 KHFVCRAALDIR

-491 TLRKLLELELVAGPA
+491 TLRKLLELELVASPA
-506 DLYSLTAEQLSGLE
+506 DLYSLTSEQLSELE

-534 EGSRRQPF
+534 DGSRQQPF

-555 ETAAALLAGELRDVE
+555 ETAAGLLADEFREVAS
-570 RLMQASPE
+570 LMQASPE

-595 DYFQVDENREQVE
+595 DYFEVEGNCEQVE
-608 RLGAASLQLKMADGD
+608 RLKTSGLQLKMAGGV
-623 RAAPTALKGKTLV
+623 RTTASALEGKTLV

-644 SRREISELIKAN
+644 SRREMSELIVSN
-656 GGKVTSSVSKKTGY
+656 GGKVTGSVSSRTDF

-680 LRRARELEVPV
+680 LRRAVELEVPV
-691 LTEEEFLKLLQGEP
+691 LTEQELLKLLHGEP